1 MDIYMNNYDSFNKTI
16 VYNFN
21 IEQGGIGDC
30 LKFFMF
36 VLETSIKNNTRLYYK
51 KNDIEI
57 EKYIKLKYE
66 KMYINE
72 EKIKQLDSV
81 ELVEP
86 HNYYSTFNDN
96 FSMNIKDIFYFTN
109 EVKINFE
116 KLFPTNIKNY
126 ISIHLRLGDKYLE
139 TEEKNFVCKHDIR
152 NFSEEKIDLFI
163 EENSKKNI
171 FFCSDNKKYK
181 LKIKEKYKNII
192 ISDCDIGHTSF
203 TNTTE
208 KQVLD
213 CITEFY
219 ILTNSEMIYAASK
232 SGFSLMASKFNN
244 IPLYLEKTH

>member
-1 MDIYMNNYDSFNKTI
+1 MNNYDFLKKNI
-16 VYNFN
+16 IYNFN

-30 LKFFMF
+30 IKFFMF
-36 VLETSIKNNTRLYYK
+36 VLEMSIKNNTRLYYK
-51 KNDIEI
+51 KNNLEI

-72 EKIKQLDSV
+72 EKIKQLDFV
-81 ELVEP
+81 EIVEP
-86 HNYYSTFNDN
+86 NNYYSIFNDN
-96 FSMNIKDIFYFTN
+96 FSINIKDVFYFTN
-109 EVKINFE
+109 EVKINFD
-116 KLFPTNIKNY
+116 KLFPSNIKNY
-126 ISIHLRLGDKYLE
+126 ISIHLRLGDKFLE
-139 TEEKNFVCKHDIR
+139 TDEKYIACKHDIR
-152 NFSEEKIDLFI
+152 NFSEEQINLFI
-163 EENSKKNI
+163 EKNFDKNI

-181 LKIKEKYKNII
+181 LKIKEKFNNII
-192 ISDCDIGHTSF
+192 ICDCDIGHTSL

-244 IPLYLEKTH
+244 IPLYF